1 MTTIQEQ
8 VTKKILVLDG
18 AMGTMI
24 QGYGLSEDDFR
35 GQRFVSLRGQLNGN
49 NDVLSITRPDVILDI
64 HNRYLAAGA
73 DIIET
78 NTFSSQRISQADYA
92 LEDYSREMALAGA
105 RLARQAAD
113 AFSSSDW
120 PRFVAGSIGPT
131 NKTCSISPD
140 VSNPAAR
147 DITYDDML
155 EAYIEQADALAEGGV
170 DAFLIETIFDTLNAK
185 AAIEACQT
193 VMRRRG
199 IELPV
204 MLSVTVSD
212 LAGRTLSGQTLDA
225 FLASVSSLGIFSVGL
240 NCSFGASQMRPYIE
254 ELAAKAPYYISA
266 YPNAG
271 LPNELGQYDETAE
284 SMAPQIAALIDSGL
298 VNIIGGCCGTTDE
311 FIRRYAVMARGKQ
324 PHTPK
329 PKPTTL
335 WLSGLE
341 MLDVSSDVRFVNV
354 GERCNVA
361 GSRKFLRLISQKCY
375 EEALDIARRQVE
387 DGAMVID
394 INMDDGL
401 LDAKAE
407 MVTFLNMV
415 ASEPEIAKVPIMID
429 SSKWEVIMA
438 GLKCAQGKCIVNSIS
453 LKEGEETF
461 VSHARDIMRHG
472 AAVVVMCFDEEG
484 QATTYDRRIAIAR
497 RAYDILTR
505 RVGMNPLDIIFDPNI
520 LAIATGM
527 EEHDDYAIDF
537 IRATR
542 WIRQNLPGAHVSGGV
557 SNLSFSFRGNN
568 YIREAMHAVFLY
580 HATANGMDF
589 GIVNPATKVTYGDIP
604 SDLLEL
610 IENVVL
616 NRRKGA
622 AEELTEV
629 AARMAAEAQ
638 AAKDA
643 TGGQPAQHKDEEWRG
658 LPLHDRLTYA
668 LRKGI
673 SSWLADDIDEALAV
687 YPQAVDIIEG
697 PLMDGMNEVGE
708 LFGQGKM
715 FLPQVVKTARTMKQ
729 AVALLR
735 PHIEASGQG
744 KTATAGRVV
753 MATVKGDVHD
763 IGKNIVGV
771 VMACNNYEVTDLGT
785 MVPAS
790 QIVAKAIETDA
801 DAVALSGLIT
811 PSLDEMVHVAAE
823 MQKAGL
829 RIPVIVGGA
838 TTSEMHAALKIAPVY
853 SGPVVWV
860 KDAAQN
866 VVVLAR
872 LLNAAECPNYVSQL
886 RARYEMLRRNYHSE
900 QQKLASISEARNNKL
915 DLFK

>member
-1 MTTIQEQ
+1 
-8 VTKKILVLDG
+8 
-18 AMGTMI
+18 
-24 QGYGLSEDDFR
+24 
-35 GQRFVSLRGQLNGN
+35 
-49 NDVLSITRPDVILDI
+49 
-64 HNRYLAAGA
+64 
-73 DIIET
+73 
-78 NTFSSQRISQADYA
+78 
-92 LEDYSREMALAGA
+92 
-105 RLARQAAD
+105 
-113 AFSSSDW
+113 
-120 PRFVAGSIGPT
+120 
-131 NKTCSISPD
+131 
-140 VSNPAAR
+140 
-147 DITYDDML
+147 
-155 EAYIEQADALAEGGV
+155 
-170 DAFLIETIFDTLNAK
+170 
-185 AAIEACQT
+185 
-193 VMRRRG
+193 
-199 IELPV
+199 
-204 MLSVTVSD
+204 
-212 LAGRTLSGQTLDA
+212 
-225 FLASVSSLGIFSVGL
+225 
-240 NCSFGASQMRPYIE
+240 
-254 ELAAKAPYYISA
+254 
-266 YPNAG
+266 
-271 LPNELGQYDETAE
+271 
-284 SMAPQIAALIDSGL
+284 
-298 VNIIGGCCGTTDE
+298 
-311 FIRRYAVMARGKQ
+311 
-324 PHTPK
+324 
-329 PKPTTL
+329 
-335 WLSGLE
+335 
-341 MLDVSSDVRFVNV
+341 
-354 GERCNVA
+354 
-361 GSRKFLRLISQKCY
+361 
-375 EEALDIARRQVE
+375 
-387 DGAMVID
+387 
-394 INMDDGL
+394 
-401 LDAKAE
+401 
-407 MVTFLNMV
+407 
-415 ASEPEIAKVPIMID
+415 
-429 SSKWEVIMA
+429 
-438 GLKCAQGKCIVNSIS
+438 
-453 LKEGEETF
+453 
-461 VSHARDIMRHG
+461 
-472 AAVVVMCFDEEG
+472 
-484 QATTYDRRIAIAR
+484 
-497 RAYDILTR
+497 
-505 RVGMNPLDIIFDPNI
+505 MNPLDIIFDPNI

-610 IENVVL
+610 IEDVVL

-643 TGGQPAQHKDEEWRG
+643 TGGKPAQHQDEEWRC
-658 LPLHDRLTYA
+658 LSLHDRLTYA

-673 SSWLADDIDEALAV
+673 SSWLADDINEALGV

-771 VMACNNYEVTDLGT
+771 VMACNNYEVIDLGT

-790 QIVAKAIETDA
+790 QIVAKAIETNA

-886 RARYEMLRRNYHSE
+886 QARYEMLRRNYHSE